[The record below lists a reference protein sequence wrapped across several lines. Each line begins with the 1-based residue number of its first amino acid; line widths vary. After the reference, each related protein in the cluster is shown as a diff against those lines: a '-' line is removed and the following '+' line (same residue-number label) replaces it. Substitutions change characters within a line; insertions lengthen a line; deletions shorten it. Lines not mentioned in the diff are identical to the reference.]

1 MRGLG
6 PKNINSFINSYN
18 TKYSGQL
25 TPAGQQVV
33 NAGVLTAA
41 QMQALGA
48 VAPSVAQAPANQVGN
63 DILRIWDLGAAYD
76 WKLGEGLT
84 IQPGARAFNVLNMA
98 NFDAPGTL
106 GSTRLSGVLKGQPG
120 SANNTVGTLGAAN
133 SQGAYRIGT
142 GTGVYAFGAP
152 RQMEFALKFIF

>member
-1 MRGLG
+1 M
-6 PKNINSFINSYN
+6 
-18 TKYSGQL
+18 
-25 TPAGQQVV
+25 
-33 NAGVLTAA
+33 
-41 QMQALGA
+41 
-48 VAPSVAQAPANQVGN
+48 GN

-76 WKLGEGLT
+76 WKLGQGLT
-84 IQPGARAFNVLNMA
+84 VQPGVRAFNVLNMA

-106 GSTRLSGVLKGQPG
+106 GSTRLSGVMNGQPG

-152 RQMEFALKFIF
+152 RQLEFALKFIF

>member
-1 MRGLG
+1 M
-6 PKNINSFINSYN
+6 
-18 TKYSGQL
+18 
-25 TPAGQQVV
+25 
-33 NAGVLTAA
+33 
-41 QMQALGA
+41 
-48 VAPSVAQAPANQVGN
+48 GN

-76 WKLGEGLT
+76 WKLGQGLT
-84 IQPGARAFNVLNMA
+84 VQSGVRAFNVLNMA

-106 GSTRLSGVLKGQPG
+106 GSTRLSGVMNGQPG

-152 RQMEFALKFIF
+152 RQLEFALKFIF

>member
-1 MRGLG
+1 M
-6 PKNINSFINSYN
+6 
-18 TKYSGQL
+18 
-25 TPAGQQVV
+25 V

-41 QMQALGA
+41 QMSALGRGGA
-48 VAPSVAQAPANQVGN
+48 ADHSPLPPTKLAMTSFASGM
-63 DILRIWDLGAAYD
+63 WCAAYD

-84 IQPGARAFNVLNMA
+84 VQPGVRAFNILNMA

-106 GSTRLSGVLKGQPG
+106 GSTRLSGIMNGEPG
-120 SANNTVGTLGAAN
+120 SVNNTIGTLGAPN

-152 RQMEFALKFIF
+152 RQLEFALKFIF